1 MTLGWGAGSWP
12 AVVKSVP
19 ATAVTF
25 GVYELAK
32 AALLREPPPLPLP
45 AALLGAERAGLQ

>member
-1 MTLGWGAGSWP
+1 M
-12 AVVKSVP
+12 VKSVP

-32 AALLREPPPLPLP
+32 AALLREPPPLPVPVALVGAGR
-45 AALLGAERAGLQ
+45 AAGGPL

>member
-1 MTLGWGAGSWP
+1 M
-12 AVVKSVP
+12 VKSVP

-32 AALLREPPPLPLP
+32 AALLREPPPLPEV
-45 AALLGAERAGLQ
+45 LLGAGRPGQQ